1 MCGIS
6 VRENR
11 ESPWSPV
18 ANGKTGRIGKAGGR
32 NPMMHDQGQS
42 DRPVMCAGQRADQ
55 VGSSPIG
62 ARMRGAVSKSGGNAS
77 LARKESR

>member
-1 MCGIS
+1 
-6 VRENR
+6 
-11 ESPWSPV
+11 
-18 ANGKTGRIGKAGGR
+18 
-32 NPMMHDQGQS
+32 MMHDQGQS